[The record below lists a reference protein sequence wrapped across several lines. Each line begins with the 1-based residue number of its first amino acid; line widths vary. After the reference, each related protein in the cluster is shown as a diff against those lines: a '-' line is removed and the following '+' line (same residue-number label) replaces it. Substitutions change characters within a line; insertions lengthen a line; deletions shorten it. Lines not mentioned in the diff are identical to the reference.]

1 MPYQQIR
8 RPVGTVSGI
17 QDGSDGSRLLEMFSS
32 AAIVPQESTVPVIL
46 RGTPGYSRG
55 YAPVPSTNLKAL
67 FNIDSA
73 IYGNHTFVFTN
84 TNLYVL
90 NEPASG
96 ADFAA
101 ANIIFT
107 IAFPPAYALSINDDA
122 PLRWASDGRYIVFIT
137 DSEVYAI
144 DRERIA
150 EHMAGNTANSVF
162 PAVTAPI
169 PTDHSDATSTEAWVD
184 VVYADGYFVL
194 AANGGE
200 LFSSELASIQF
211 DQLAFARADVSPDGI
226 VGLAFFRNQLWVFGT
241 HSVERWQNKG
251 LTDFPFL
258 RDRSFAID
266 VGCYSKE
273 SILVNEISVHFLGN
287 DLIYYALP
295 GAAPQQISNDTV
307 TTVIRRS
314 VQNDPTH
321 KFLSYAY
328 TEEGHKFICVHMG
341 DEDYNYWVY
350 DWSTG
355 QWHERDAIH
364 TRYIVHATRV
374 RERTFVITAGEDKIR
389 ELSVEHTQ
397 NLVNATGDRYIT
409 MPIMQ
414 INQTRFRHYS
424 LQFDIH
430 YEGDD
435 SDVITLELN
444 WSDDNKRTW
453 KGASR
458 VKTFRRGVRTKFNN
472 LGQVNSQGRHYRLKI
487 SGANGE
493 IAVFGAYIEA
503 EILTD

>member
-32 AAIVPQESTVPVIL
+32 AAIIPQESTVPIIL
-46 RGTPGYSRG
+46 RGSPGYSASFSPNPG
-55 YAPVPSTNLKAL
+55 TNLKAL

-73 IYGNHTFVFTN
+73 IYGNHTFVFTD
-84 TNLYVL
+84 THLYVL
-90 NEPASG
+90 SEPTPGSNFVAG
-96 ADFAA
+96 
-101 ANIIFT
+101 NIIFSV
-107 IAFPPAYALSINDDA
+107 AFPDSYALSIQPDK

-150 EHMAGNTANSVF
+150 EHISGDTDNPVF

-226 VGLAFFRNQLWVFGT
+226 VGMAFFKNQLWVFGT

-295 GAAPQQISNDTV
+295 GAAPQGISNDTV
-307 TTVIRRS
+307 STLIRRS
-314 VQNDPTH
+314 VQNDSAHT
-321 KFLSYAY
+321 FLSYAY
-328 TEEGHKFICVHMG
+328 TEEGHKFICIHMG
-341 DEDYNYWVY
+341 DADYNYWVY

-355 QWHERDAIH
+355 QWHERNATH
-364 TRYIVHATRV
+364 TRYIVHAARV
-374 RERTFVITAGEDKIR
+374 RDRTFVITAGEDGIR
-389 ELSVEHTQ
+389 ELSVENPD
-397 NLVNATGDRYIT
+397 NLVGQDRYIT

-414 INQTRFRHYS
+414 INQMRFRHYS

-430 YEGDD
+430 YEGDPD
-435 SDVITLELN
+435 DVVTLELN
-444 WSDDNKRTW
+444 WSDDNKLTW
-453 KGASR
+453 KGESR
-458 VKTFRRGVRTKFNN
+458 VKTLQRGVRTKFNN
-472 LGQVNSQGRHYRLKI
+472 LGQVDSQGRHYRLKI

-503 EILTD
+503 EILAD